1 MHIHFHCSTCRI
13 YFSFQ
18 IGELLVPENIACV
31 FAFVFVLLSL
41 SQSLYYRLF
50 ILPQIFVRRI
60 AVPRELGPSLALG
73 GSHCLLCQTFFT
85 STTTTSALGTL
96 MVIHLSFIFIFC
108 FTSSHHCWYS
118 SLSFIY
124 LLSLSF
130 VSSPLLHYYGAGA
143 LYIIKVIPP
152 LPVIT
157 PLYFELI
164 GFALS

>member
-1 MHIHFHCSTCRI
+1 MHIHFNCSRYCI

-18 IGELLVPENIACV
+18 IGELLVPKNIVCV

-41 SQSLYYRLF
+41 SMSLYCRLL

-73 GSHCLLCQTFFT
+73 GRHCLLFQSFFFT
-85 STTTTSALGTL
+85 SPTTTSALSTL

-118 SLSFIY
+118 LCCFIY
-124 LLSLSF
+124 ILSLPFCFSHP
-130 VSSPLLHYYGAGA
+130 PLL
-143 LYIIKVIPP
+143 V
-152 LPVIT
+152 
-157 PLYFELI
+157 
-164 GFALS
+164 